1 MKERPIQNIQ
11 NSQEHQQL
19 DIFTYESVCFML
31 WWLLMLLFH
40 YLWKE
45 ESSQALIPWRLK
57 LLRSLSFF
65 FPFFFFFPRTS
76 PFARFSWFLI
86 YVLVQIF
93 VFVIGSIWVLSKMV
107 YLCFNS
113 WILEDSGCG
122 FGASIVCVFQ
132 IGVVLFLLFRFL
144 WSSTLASG
152 TESSGSFFFFFLI
165 IKLFGRIL
173 EFVMIHIEAD
183 NNG

>member
-1 MKERPIQNIQ
+1 MERKRIYLQSPRRSEWKKDQSRTHKIHKRHIYVRIGLLYSLMVVDASFPIP
-11 NSQEHQQL
+11 L
-19 DIFTYESVCFML
+19 KRRKFTSIDSMEAETAKV
-31 WWLLMLLFH
+31 
-40 YLWKE
+40 
-45 ESSQALIPWRLK
+45 
-57 LLRSLSFF
+57 LSFF
-65 FPFFFFFPRTS
+65 FFPWTS

-93 VFVIGSIWVLSKMV
+93 VFDIGSIWVLSKMV

-144 WSSTLASG
+144 
-152 TESSGSFFFFFLI
+152 
-165 IKLFGRIL
+165 
-173 EFVMIHIEAD
+173 
-183 NNG
+183 